1 MSTAVKQFLIWL
13 VVLAGVFS
21 LYLVVNKSIGGPKV
35 QTVSYADVLT
45 KTQAGQVKD
54 VTIEGTTMTGH
65 YVTGEAFRATLA
77 NDPQIYTAF
86 RDHGVNVT
94 NKDQNSNVWVNT
106 LISIVPFLLLL
117 GTPCLALLALL
128 FLVRRSRAQQP
139 KST

>member
-54 VTIEGTTMTGH
+54 VTIEGTTMTG
-65 YVTGEAFRATLA
+65 
-77 NDPQIYTAF
+77 P
-86 RDHGVNVT
+86 
-94 NKDQNSNVWVNT
+94 S
-106 LISIVPFLLLL
+106 
-117 GTPCLALLALL
+117 
-128 FLVRRSRAQQP
+128 VRP
-139 KST
+139 